1 MGETSLIWLHW
12 PEVPLTYQEGR
23 WRSFCEV
30 YWLPT
35 SVLHCFPG
43 GLSHLL
49 PGPLV
54 PAPGGALSW
63 PAVASLQGRRLS
75 CIRRPRQLLEF
86 RGPLSWPEARRGP
99 GVQLPGAWAALL
111 ALGQLITRGLQQ
123 AEDFKGPEGQKS
135 ICLFMAVRRHLPKL
149 WGGIESPQ
157 KGVWGNSLLWVSKM
171 LFKLPRTSL
180 DFQKSSYC
188 HRFLSPGASPGGTQ
202 GPHPTPMTSSPS
214 PLALGRRP
222 TTHQAPVLGLA
233 LGHPR
238 HPWEFSERPSAL
250 SCHTA
255 WTPDPEAWG
264 PCGYTG
270 HTALPGPV

>member
-1 MGETSLIWLHW
+1 MKSTGC
-12 PEVPLTYQEGR
+12 PLLFSTA
-23 WRSFCEV
+23 F
-30 YWLPT
+30 L
-35 SVLHCFPG
+35 
-43 GLSHLL
+43 
-49 PGPLV
+49 
-54 PAPGGALSW
+54 GALAICFQAPWSPLLVALCSW

-75 CIRRPRQLLEF
+75 CIRRPRQLLKF
-86 RGPLSWPEARRGP
+86 RGPLSWPETRRGP
-99 GVQLPGAWAALL
+99 VVQLPGAWAALL

-123 AEDFKGPEGQKS
+123 AENFKGPEGQKS
-135 ICLFMAVRRHLPKL
+135 ICLFMAVRRLLPKL

-157 KGVWGNSLLWVSKM
+157 KGGWGNSLLWVSKM

-222 TTHQAPVLGLA
+222 TTHQAPVLGLD
-233 LGHPR
+233 LSHPR
-238 HPWEFSERPSAL
+238 SPCEFSERPSAL
-250 SCHTA
+250 SCHTV

-264 PCGYTG
+264 PRGYTG